1 MLPRAGA
8 STATPEPGKCKQLSR
23 KVSCQARYTDPRHCI
38 YSRIHVLHYLRQ
50 ELRQHLGA
58 CAPSYA
64 GPQLARAEGAP
75 DELTPEDVDAF
86 GLQGCAYMRG
96 VSESLEWARPL
107 GEPPVGRASPTGQ
120 PAEAD

>member
-1 MLPRAGA
+1 
-8 STATPEPGKCKQLSR
+8 
-23 KVSCQARYTDPRHCI
+23 
-38 YSRIHVLHYLRQ
+38 
-50 ELRQHLGA
+50 LGA

-86 GLQGCAYMRG
+86 GLHGCAYMRG

-107 GEPPVGRASPTGQ
+107 AGSACARRASPTAQ
-120 PAEAD
+120 LAEAPDE